1 MTQKDPYLRMSNQQ
15 YRDLMPVYETDD
27 SLGLFP
33 KLIIGGISLLIGAGC
48 AVMFVIDATYRELRG

>member
-1 MTQKDPYLRMSNQQ
+1 
-15 YRDLMPVYETDD
+15 MPVYETDD